1 MNLPYFCLDN
11 YSLADVDIYI
21 GLELHERNMKKHPRP
36 QLGTTGD
43 VIWHRVLAYL
53 IDTVLMALIWGVFV
67 FGGTALDDM
76 GFLVLAVVGLVAI
89 LVYGFLLEGLYGYT
103 PGKYVLGLVVVKSDG
118 SNCTIGA
125 SILRNLL
132 WIVDALPTANLVA
145 MVLILFTDDNQRVG
159 DLAADTVVV
168 KQQ

>member
-1 MNLPYFCLDN
+1 
-11 YSLADVDIYI
+11 
-21 GLELHERNMKKHPRP
+21 MKKHPQP
-36 QLGTTGD
+36 QLGTNGD
-43 VIWHRVLAYL
+43 VIWHRILAYI
-53 IDTVLMALIWGVFV
+53 IDSILMGLIWGPVV
-67 FGGTALDDM
+67 LAGAALGDI
-76 GFLVLAVVGLVAI
+76 GFLVLAFTGLIAT

-103 PGKYVLGLVVVKSDG
+103 PGKYMVGLVVVKSDG
-118 SNCTIGA
+118 SNCTLGA

-159 DLAADTVVV
+159 DLAADTIVV